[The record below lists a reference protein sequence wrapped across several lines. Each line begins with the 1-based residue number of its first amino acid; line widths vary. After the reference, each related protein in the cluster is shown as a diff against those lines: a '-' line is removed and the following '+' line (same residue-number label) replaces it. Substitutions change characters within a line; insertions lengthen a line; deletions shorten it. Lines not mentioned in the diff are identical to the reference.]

1 MDTTSIVIT
10 ALILTVITLVV
21 IIIIISKLL
30 QKRNEIINSKLDEFI
45 SSKQEEIKKQ
55 CSKELSTLK
64 DIENKKRIEEENLKN
79 KKQALSEVVEQIE
92 SRRAE
97 RLKSDKELVEATV
110 KGYYDSTILQYRHDL
125 QDQLEILQEMA
136 QQAYQDEQE
145 ELSNAL
151 LNLRT
156 QLAAVQSEVDDWEAR
171 RDAINKDIMR
181 QRELQESQEFY
192 KINLTDEAIED
203 INVLFD
209 AKSKLHH
216 HEILDKLI
224 YDGYVARPVLE
235 MVKRV
240 LRGGAPCGIY
250 KITRLKTGEVYIGK
264 STDVKSRWQEHC
276 KSCFNVGS
284 IAHSILHTTMKKD
297 GIQNFTFEL
306 IEECPKDKLTEREK
320 FYINLYNSKN
330 YGLNEKVG

>member
-1 MDTTSIVIT
+1 M
-10 ALILTVITLVV
+10 LVV
-21 IIIIISKLL
+21 IIIVISKLL
-30 QKRNEIINSKLDEFI
+30 QKRNEIINSKLNEFI

-156 QLAAVQSEVDDWEAR
+156 QLAAARSEVDDWEAR
-171 RDAINKDIMR
+171 RDAINKDII
-181 QRELQESQEFY
+181 REREIREKENFY
-192 KINLTDEAIED
+192 KIQLNEEELDD
-203 INVLFD
+203 IHYLLSIMHNIRNKELLSKLIWSEYLQRPFKQMIKNVLGTSD
-209 AKSKLHH
+209 PKN
-216 HEILDKLI
+216 
-224 YDGYVARPVLE
+224 V
-235 MVKRV
+235 
-240 LRGGAPCGIY
+240 IY
-250 KITRLKTGEVYIGK
+250 KITNIKTNEIYIGK
-264 STDVKSRWQEHC
+264 TSGSVINRWTEHI
-276 KSCFNVGS
+276 KTSLNIGT
-284 IAHSILHTTMKKD
+284 IKRANIHLALYEHWND
-297 GIQNFTFEL
+297 FTFQV
-306 IEECPKDKLTEREK
+306 IEIVDSNSNLSEHEK
-320 FYINLYNSKN
+320 YWIDFYKSTIYGYNMKS
-330 YGLNEKVG
+330 GG